1 MRILLPSLLIL
12 AAGCTPT
19 ARDLDRQAQ
28 AEAGTR
34 ASIDK
39 ELAGLV
45 PGRPQ
50 SCVSQTQI
58 RNSKTIGSVI
68 IYDGI
73 GRGTRYVNQTSGGC
87 ERAENDAYLVTRT
100 PSSQLCRGDIVQ
112 TVDRTANFPAGS
124 CSLGDFVPYTRRR

>member
-28 AEAGTR
+28 AQAGDQ
-34 ASIDK
+34 AALDK

-50 SCVSQTQI
+50 DCIDQLRIRGSHTYGDTVVYEGLGGTQ
-58 RNSKTIGSVI
+58 
-68 IYDGI
+68 
-73 GRGTRYVNQTSGGC
+73 RYVSHTSGGC
-87 ERAENDAYLVTRT
+87 NTNGDNSFLVTRT
-100 PSSQLCRGDIVQ
+100 PTTLLCRGDIAQ
-112 TVDRTANFPAGS
+112 AVDRTSRFPVGS
-124 CSLGDFVPYTRRR
+124 CSFGQFIPYNRP